1 MKRYYLSFG
10 MMLACALALVNC
22 TKEIENPLENEGEN
36 NVEVEEGVPFSVF
49 AFSDQTKTT
58 IEGFATSW
66 TASDAINLFH
76 AEAANN
82 TYVSDGAFSISS
94 EDLSA
99 GIFRGTL
106 ASALESGKSYDWYAI
121 YPYTYYAATPA
132 TRTEGSAIIGSA
144 YNGYQTQT
152 GNGNTSH
159 LCATAC
165 PLYGVAKGVAAS
177 EAPSLQMH
185 HLASILEVEVVNS
198 TGSDLVVENISF
210 KVPDGQKIV
219 GKFYVDITGET
230 PVYAAKDAES
240 SNEAS
245 LAVAPGEAIAN
256 GASAKFYL
264 AVKPFTASAGET
276 LSISVNGHE
285 KQLVLSED
293 FSFNAGKVEKLKF
306 TAVWDPVNDLLT
318 KMLNLGFGSKVI
330 RVYGDGGAYSKFIAH
345 YYVDIAKST
354 IHFTTFDFDNSKVTR
369 YEPTLTANANTLTFD
384 TPVILPGKEYS
395 LGSIEIS
402 STEASFPD
410 MTDLGVLGTG
420 TQLTDN
426 WCWGQYDQLKTV
438 KDYFTSEPYYWYQD
452 ENSEWKYNYYQWH
465 FKNTKPT
472 VSSDFTEEAGYPY
485 YGLEWNG
492 LYQTFAANFASYEY
506 IDETYTKADWV
517 HYNLKYRASSP
528 EGNLPIAGTDVLKFD
543 SAAGMAD
550 TGLGG
555 IVATQDKFKS
565 RFPNISTFLLDQY
578 HVIVRDTEARDAG
591 MIIMSTTS
599 DSFIYWPQAVN

>member
-1 MKRYYLSFG
+1 MKRCYLSFG

-36 NVEVEEGVPFSVF
+36 NIEVEEGVPFSVF

-76 AEAANN
+76 AEAATN

-106 ASALESGKSYDWYAI
+106 ASALESGKSYNWYAI
-121 YPYTYYAATPA
+121 YPYTYYASTPA

-144 YNGYQTQT
+144 YDGKQTQT

-198 TGSDLVVENISF
+198 TGSPLVVENISF
-210 KVPDGQKIV
+210 KAPDGQKIV

-230 PVYAAKDAES
+230 PVYAAKEAES
-240 SNEAS
+240 SNVAS
-245 LAVAPGEAIAN
+245 LTVASGEAIAN

-285 KQLVLSED
+285 KQLVLPEN

-306 TAVWDPVNDLLT
+306 TTNWDPVGTFLD
-318 KMLNLGFGSKVI
+318 KMLTETMYCGINYWGLRWGSKVI
-330 RVYGDGGAYSKFIAH
+330 RVFPADDPAMKFIGH
-345 YYVDIAKST
+345 YYVDKANRT
-354 IHFTTFDFDNSKVTR
+354 IHFTFYKDGVVRRFTPELEVVG
-369 YEPTLTANANTLTFD
+369 NTLKFKQ
-384 TPVILPGKEYS
+384 PI
-395 LGSIEIS
+395 
-402 STEASFPD
+402 
-410 MTDLGVLGTG
+410 
-420 TQLTDN
+420 
-426 WCWGQYDQLKTV
+426 QYDAETTLSGFTIENQGYDHDVIKLEGMKSGWAFVDNNTRGTDDSWKPINEYIMNCSSGV
-438 KDYFTSEPYYWYQD
+438 QFQFKGAILTLSDSMKDEYAQCS
-452 ENSEWKYNYYQWH
+452 NIM
-465 FKNTKPT
+465 
-472 VSSDFTEEAGYPY
+472 
-485 YGLEWNG
+485 EWNG
-492 LYQTFAANFASYEY
+492 PWASFVVWTAEEGYYFVQYQGGE
-506 IDETYTKADWV
+506 
-517 HYNLKYRASSP
+517 SP
-528 EGNLPIAGTDVLKFD
+528 SPIANTDVIRFNKNAGIHPEWVTYCPNATMEKF
-543 SAAGMAD
+543 
-550 TGLGG
+550 
-555 IVATQDKFKS
+555 IK
-565 RFPNISTFLLDQY
+565 RFPNTYKFLFESD
-578 HVIVRDTEARDAG
+578 HIIVRESHDAYSALL
-591 MIIMSTTS
+591 IMNT
-599 DSFIYWPQAVN
+599 DNEEFIYFPNAVK

>member
-76 AEAANN
+76 AEAAASS
-82 TYVSDGAFSISS
+82 YVSDGAFSISA

-99 GIFRGTL
+99 GIFKGTL
-106 ASALESGKSYDWYAI
+106 ASALEGGKSYDWYAI
-121 YPYTYYAATPA
+121 YPYTYYASTPA

-144 YNGYQTQT
+144 HDGNQTQT
-152 GNGNTSH
+152 GNSNTSH

-177 EAPSLQMH
+177 EVPSLQMH
-185 HLASILEVEVVNS
+185 HLASVLEVEVVNS

-210 KVPDGQKIV
+210 KAPDGQKIV

-230 PVYAAKDAES
+230 PVYAAKEAES
-240 SNEAS
+240 SNVAS
-245 LAVAPGEAIAN
+245 LTVASGEAIAN

-264 AVKPFTASAGET
+264 AVKPFTASAGKT

-285 KQLVLSED
+285 KQLVLEEED

-306 TAVWDPVNDLLT
+306 TANWDRVNDLLT
-318 KMLNLGFGSKVI
+318 KMLNLGYGSKVI

-410 MTDLGVLGTG
+410 MTDLWVLGTG
-420 TQLTDN
+420 TQLTEN

-438 KDYFTSEPYYWYQD
+438 KDYFTSDPYYW
-452 ENSEWKYNYYQWH
+452 NSELMQSQYYQWH
-465 FKNTKPT
+465 FKHTKPT
-472 VSSDFTEEAGYPY
+472 VSGDFTEEAGYPY

-492 LYQTFAANFASYEY
+492 VYQTFAANFSYEY
-506 IDETYTKADWV
+506 IWYVDENNNKADYV

-550 TGLGG
+550 VGFGG
-555 IVATQDKFKS
+555 IDVTQDRFRS

-578 HVIVRDTEARDAG
+578 HVIVRDTEAKDAG

>member
-10 MMLACALALVNC
+10 MMLACALALVSC

-76 AEAANN
+76 AEAATN

-121 YPYTYYAATPA
+121 YPYTYYASTPA
-132 TRTEGSAIIGSA
+132 TRNEGSAIIGSA
-144 YNGYQTQT
+144 HDGNQTQT
-152 GNGNTSH
+152 GNSNTSH

-210 KVPDGQKIV
+210 KAPDGQKIV

-230 PVYAAKDAES
+230 PVYAAKEAES

-245 LAVAPGEAIAN
+245 LTVASGEAIAN

-285 KQLVLSED
+285 KQLVLPEN

-354 IHFTTFDFDNSKVTR
+354 IHFTTFDFVNKKVTR
-369 YEPTLTANANTLTFD
+369 YEPTLTANTNTLTFD

-438 KDYFTSEPYYWYQD
+438 KDYFTSDPYYWYQD
-452 ENSEWKYNYYQWH
+452 ANSDWQYQYYQWH

-472 VSSDFTEEAGYPY
+472 VSSDFTEEAKHPY

-492 LYQTFAANFASYEY
+492 VYQTFAANFSWEFV
-506 IDETYTKADWV
+506 DESNTTTDWV

-550 TGLGG
+550 VGFGG
-555 IVATQDKFKS
+555 IVVTQDRFRS

>member
-76 AEAANN
+76 AEAA
-82 TYVSDGAFSISS
+82 TSSYVSDGAFSISA

-106 ASALESGKSYDWYAI
+106 ASALEGGKSYDWYAI
-121 YPYTYYAATPA
+121 YPYTYYASTPA
-132 TRTEGSAIIGSA
+132 SRTEGSAIIGSA
-144 YNGYQTQT
+144 HDGNQTQT
-152 GNGNTSH
+152 GNSNTSH

-198 TGSDLVVENISF
+198 TGSPLVVENISF
-210 KVPDGQKIV
+210 KAPDEKMIV

-230 PVYAAKDAES
+230 PVYAAKETES
-240 SNEAS
+240 SNVAS
-245 LAVAPGEAIAN
+245 LTVASGEAIAN

-264 AVKPFTASAGET
+264 AVKPFTASNGET

-285 KQLVLSED
+285 KQINLSED

-306 TAVWDPVNDLLT
+306 TTDWDRVNDLLT
-318 KMLNLGFGSKVI
+318 KMLNLGYGSKVI

-452 ENSEWKYNYYQWH
+452 ENSELQYKYYQWH
-465 FKNTKPT
+465 FKTTKPT
-472 VSSDFTEEAGYPY
+472 VSGDFTEEAKHPY

-492 LYQTFAANFASYEY
+492 VYQTFAANFSYEY
-506 IDETYTKADWV
+506 VDESNTTAGWV

-528 EGNLPIAGTDVLKFD
+528 EGNLPIVGTDVLKFD

-550 TGLGG
+550 IGLGG
-555 IVATQDKFKS
+555 VVATQDRFRS

-578 HVIVRDTEARDAG
+578 HVIVRDTEAKDAG

>member
-1 MKRYYLSFG
+1 MKRYYLIFG
-10 MMLACALALVNC
+10 SILASALAVVNC
-22 TKEIENPLENEGEN
+22 TKEINDPTQNEGGDN
-36 NVEVEEGVPFSVF
+36 IEVEEGVPFQIVASS
-49 AFSDQTKTT
+49 SDTKTT
-58 IEGFATSW
+58 ISGYKTSW
-66 TASDAINLFH
+66 AAEDAINLYH
-76 AEAANN
+76 AEAGS
-82 TYVSDGAFSISS
+82 TSYVSDGEFKIAA
-94 EDLSA
+94 EDLDSQT
-99 GIFRGTL
+99 FKGTL
-106 ASALESGKSYDWYAI
+106 ASALVPSKSYDWYAI
-121 YPYTYYAATPA
+121 YPYTYYAETPA
-132 TRTEGSAIIGSA
+132 TRNSGSVIIGSA
-144 YNGYQTQT
+144 YDGSQSQT
-152 GNGNTSH
+152 GNNSTSH
-159 LCATAC
+159 LCSTAC
-165 PLYGVAKGVAAS
+165 PLWGVAKGVS
-177 EAPSLQMH
+177 SSDVPTLNMH
-185 HLASILEVEVVNS
+185 HLSSVLEIEVKNQ
-198 TGSDLVVENISF
+198 TGSNLVVENVSF
-210 KVPDGQKIV
+210 TAPDGEKIA

-230 PVYAAKDAES
+230 PVYTAKEAES
-240 SNEAS
+240 SNVAS
-245 LAVAPGEAIAN
+245 LTVSSGEAIAN

-285 KQLVLSED
+285 KQLVLKED

-306 TAVWDPVNDLLT
+306 TANWDPVNDLLT

-330 RVYGDGGAYSKFIAH
+330 RVYGDGGAGSKFIAH

-384 TPVILPGKEYS
+384 TPVILPGKEYD

-410 MTDLGVLGTG
+410 MTDLGDLGTG

-438 KDYFTSEPYYWYQD
+438 KDYFTSDPYYWYQD

-472 VSSDFTEEAGYPY
+472 VSSDFTEEAKHPY

-492 LYQTFAANFASYEY
+492 VYQTFAANFSYEY
-506 IDETYTKADWV
+506 VAETDKNDWV

-528 EGNLPIAGTDVLKFD
+528 EGNLPIVGTDVLKFD

-550 TGLGG
+550 VGLGSV
-555 IVATQDKFKS
+555 VATQDRFRS

>member
-1 MKRYYLSFG
+1 

-76 AEAANN
+76 REDATS

-106 ASALESGKSYDWYAI
+106 ASALEGGKSYDWYAI
-121 YPYTYYAATPA
+121 YPYTYYASTPA
-132 TRTEGSAIIGSA
+132 SRTEGSAIIGSA
-144 YNGYQTQT
+144 YDGNQTQT
-152 GNGNTSH
+152 GNGNTLH

-210 KVPDGQKIV
+210 KAPDGKKIV

-230 PVYAAKDAES
+230 PVYAAKEAES
-240 SNEAS
+240 SNVAS
-245 LAVAPGEAIAN
+245 LTVASGEAIAN

-285 KQLVLSED
+285 KQLVLPEN

-306 TAVWDPVNDLLT
+306 TTNWDPVGTFLD
-318 KMLNLGFGSKVI
+318 KMLTETMKCGITSWDLRWGSKVI
-330 RVYGDGGAYSKFIAH
+330 RVYPADDPDMKFIGH
-345 YYVDIAKST
+345 YYVDKANRT
-354 IHFTTFDFDNSKVTR
+354 IHFTFYKDGVVRRFAPELEVVG
-369 YEPTLTANANTLTFD
+369 NTLKFKQ
-384 TPVILPGKEYS
+384 PI
-395 LGSIEIS
+395 
-402 STEASFPD
+402 
-410 MTDLGVLGTG
+410 
-420 TQLTDN
+420 
-426 WCWGQYDQLKTV
+426 QYDAETTLSGFTIENQVIKLEGMKSGWAFIDNKTWGTTGYSSSELQWYWMDV
-438 KDYFTSEPYYWYQD
+438 NDYIMNWSYKVQFQFKDAILTLSDSMKDEYAQCKRDGSEDY
-452 ENSEWKYNYYQWH
+452 
-465 FKNTKPT
+465 
-472 VSSDFTEEAGYPY
+472 VM
-485 YGLEWNG
+485 EWNG
-492 LYQTFAANFASYEY
+492 PWASFVVYTTEESYYFVQYQGG
-506 IDETYTKADWV
+506 D
-517 HYNLKYRASSP
+517 SP
-528 EGNLPIAGTDVLKFD
+528 SPIANTDVIRFNKNAGIHSGYAQFYPNATMEKF
-543 SAAGMAD
+543 
-550 TGLGG
+550 
-555 IVATQDKFKS
+555 IE
-565 RFPNISTFLLDQY
+565 RFPNTYKFLFESD
-578 HVIVRDTEARDAG
+578 HIIVRESHDAYSALL
-591 MIIMSTTS
+591 IMNT
-599 DSFIYWPQAVN
+599 DNEEFIYFPKAVIPTY